1 MAQQG
6 REDCIQSFLIVTI
19 ARTKTLEKQETAQRF
34 IERSLLLRP
43 YCIHYSLTRGI
54 LYSTKRNSCGVGG
67 GRCMSAVVDGAIEKI
82 TDNQHDSP
90 IFGQERLSDWLA
102 DVCGIAQRKVL
113 KLLGIP

>member
-1 MAQQG
+1 
-6 REDCIQSFLIVTI
+6 
-19 ARTKTLEKQETAQRF
+19 
-34 IERSLLLRP
+34 
-43 YCIHYSLTRGI
+43 
-54 LYSTKRNSCGVGG
+54 
-67 GRCMSAVVDGAIEKI
+67 MSAVVDGAIEKI